1 MKPYIDDED
10 HFDIGFEQ
18 FKLRP
23 GLEMEVRDEAGKLLG
38 QHVQFVSTL
47 PNKDVLLSIQAG
59 SAEQIAL
66 KEHARYQFSGFNGRF
81 DFSFTASALK
91 VDATQ
96 FTVLLDTPAMVSIRF
111 VRKHQRTDLALA
123 ASITVPGQGGAVPVT
138 VRNLSLGGASVDSVK
153 PLGAKGG
160 TAKLHLQI
168 TFDGKKEDL
177 ALLSAIRRVSE
188 SRESLMFNTGIE
200 FVNASR
206 EDKLLLHYYIST
218 LEKEF
223 NLI

>member
-10 HFDIGFEQ
+10 HFEIGFEQ

-23 GLEMEVRDEAGKLLG
+23 GLEMEVRDDAGKLLD
-38 QHVQFVSTL
+38 QHVQFVSAL
-47 PNKDVLLSIQAG
+47 PNKGVLLAVQTR
-59 SAEQIAL
+59 SAEPIAL
-66 KEHARYQFSGFNGRF
+66 QENTRYQFNGFNGRF
-81 DFSFTASALK
+81 DFSFAASALK

-96 FTVLLDTPAMVSIRF
+96 FTVLLDTPAMASIRF
-111 VRKHQRTDLALA
+111 VRKHQRTDLTLP
-123 ASITVPGQGGAVPVT
+123 ASATTPAQGSPAPVT

-160 TAKLHLQI
+160 QVKLHLQI
-168 TFDGKKEDL
+168 TFDGKKENL
-177 ALLSAIRRVSE
+177 SLLSTIRRVSE
-188 SRESLMFNTGIE
+188 SRESLMFNSGIE